1 MTQPDKRLSGPLAKT
16 RSELP
21 LWKVIA
27 AGMLLVIL
35 TVLATQCSSNN
46 ATAPVAT
53 SSEPT
58 DGATVTTVPVATTT
72 ATAATVD
79 YQSLLQAA
87 GFGDITIDVN
97 NGAATLVGTVSDE
110 AARQAAEAAA
120 LAMPE
125 VTSVDN
131 QLTLAPVSLLD
142 TARSNGEYTTFLA
155 AIDAAGLTETL
166 GGPGPFTVF
175 APNDAAFASLDD
187 GALNALLT
195 DPDTLAPLL
204 LNHTVSGSV
213 SASQIS
219 GLDGAETLGGATVL
233 FFTTNGVSAVDG
245 AVISQPDQVA
255 SNGILHGIDSVLN
268 PQALVATNPDELQ
281 SALAELAPITF
292 ETGSAVITA
301 EGEAILADAAATISA
316 IGSEVLIAGH
326 TDDQGGAA
334 TNQTLS
340 EQRAAAVVAYLVSLD
355 VPAELLTSTGFGESQ
370 PVADNTTAAGRGQ
383 NRRIEF
389 IVEGAS

>member
-58 DGATVTTVPVATTT
+58 DVATVTTVPVATTT